1 MAAGERDLRVTCLYV
16 VSTTL
21 ENVMSVIG
29 GRDGTRT
36 LLWTAFS
43 VSGVHN
49 SNNRTYGGPCLAG
62 GGEAEP
68 TAAASAAAADTMN
81 GIDEEA
87 DESNSK
93 MPKSGQG
100 GNDNDDDGDN
110 TLWEQMTARE
120 GRDAARRA
128 GMSVGD
134 WQAERQLQEAL
145 RESVQV
151 SSSVAAAIGFFVA
164 YWYNH

>member
-1 MAAGERDLRVTCLYV
+1 MGLERSCGLRSACPECATQ
-16 VSTTL
+16 TTL
-21 ENVMSVIG
+21 
-29 GRDGTRT
+29 
-36 LLWTAFS
+36 
-43 VSGVHN
+43 
-49 SNNRTYGGPCLAG
+49 TYGGPCLAG

-68 TAAASAAAADTMN
+68 TAAASAAAADTTD

-151 SSSVAAAIGFFVA
+151 SSSVAPAIGFFVA
-164 YWYNH
+164 YCYNHWLLPLLTKSSSTFCSGC